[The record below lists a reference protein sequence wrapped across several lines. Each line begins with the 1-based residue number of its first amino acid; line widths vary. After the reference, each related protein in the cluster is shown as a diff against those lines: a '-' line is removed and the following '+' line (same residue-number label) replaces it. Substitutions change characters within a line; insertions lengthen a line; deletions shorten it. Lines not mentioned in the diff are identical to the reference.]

1 MADPTRRPGPG
12 GDPMQRNPEDN
23 RAQAQSDA
31 TADEV
36 GDRLDPDFTQQ
47 SDRANGRGSDANGIP
62 EFDEVEGEE
71 RRKRYEQ
78 TGSPIV
84 SRID

>member
-1 MADPTRRPGPG
+1 MADLTERPGPG

-31 TADEV
+31 TGDEV
-36 GDRLDPDFTQQ
+36 GGRLGPDFTEQ
-47 SDRANGRGSDANGIP
+47 SDRAHGQGSDANGIP
-62 EFDEVEGEE
+62 EFDEADGG
-71 RRKRYEQ
+71 RRRRLYKD
-78 TGSPIV
+78 GAKIV